1 MEIKVSDKIVGF
13 DYMVKTDTP
22 EVVARECVRDFNFD
36 QKYYTYVKD
45 KIYEILNEKQNQLGK
60 DPKKNVKKASGEK
73 EKKEIKEVNQHENV
87 DLKRRNTQTIKQNK
101 PG

>member
-36 QKYYTYVKD
+36 QKYYTYVKLTLI
-45 KIYEILNEKQNQLGK
+45 KSRTKTNRWRLGFYYLS
-60 DPKKNVKKASGEK
+60 NFV
-73 EKKEIKEVNQHENV
+73 IV
-87 DLKRRNTQTIKQNK
+87 
-101 PG
+101 